1 MSFTKVAP
9 VGIGTEPGSSIRI
22 GDSLLH
28 STGIDLGTGTGI
40 GVTIRQH
47 GNATFT
53 GIVTAS
59 AFYGDGTNLSGIDAA
74 TLKHNNNTKAEATAS
89 GVTITGNLGVSGVLT
104 YEDVTNVDSIGIVT
118 ARSGVHVGP
127 TAGVGATI
135 YDDGGARF
143 SGIVT
148 ASSLVLDALPDTT
161 NNTLM
166 KIAIQAPDGTLKSDD
181 VIKINPNQNAMKVD
195 GLHLSNNHVRAS
207 NNGPLHLTTA
217 NANGT
222 VDLNIKH
229 THVEIN
235 GHLEIANGTTS
246 VNKHSVGVG
255 TTTTA
260 GRNAGVSTAAG
271 TIVYNSQSEELQV
284 YTGNVWASVSNPF
297 EASGGTKSVSSRT
310 GYAVHTFTSPGNFIV
325 ANKPKD
331 VEVMIIGGGGGG
343 GEGGGGAGALYFNNS
358 YTVSPTPGTYAVTV
372 GGGGSGATNTSNP
385 GSQSSFGPLTAA
397 GGGRGGSTGNHP
409 GGDGGSGGGSRRD
422 MGTSNTG
429 SRGSSTGQGGGST
442 NANSPPA
449 GWGHRG
455 GHSAHPTWCGAGGGG
470 GAGGVGGDGSGG
482 SGGSEIS
489 GNGGPGLTM
498 SIQGPSGVWAGGGG
512 GGMEGNGG
520 PSSRGGNPG
529 PGGGGRGGYSTQ
541 VSSPRPG
548 TGGTTNTGGGGGGTA
563 STGNPGGSSFG
574 GGPGIVIVA
583 YPTA

>member
-53 GIVTAS
+53 GIVTAAS
-59 AFYGDGTNLSGIDAA
+59 FSGSGANLTGVASTDNIKTSTTANFTGGIQVGGATTLTGALTGTTG
-74 TLKHNNNTKAEATAS
+74 TF
-89 GVTITGNLGVSGVLT
+89 TGNLGVGGVLT
-104 YEDVTNVDSIGIVT
+104 YEDVTNIDSVGVIT
-118 ARSGVHVGP
+118 ARDGLRVTGI
-127 TAGVGATI
+127 ATI
-135 YDDGGARF
+135 SGAAKVGGGVDITAAG
-143 SGIVT
+143 SGIFYTPGQST
-148 ASSLVLDALPDTT
+148 AAGINFHDSDLRFFTSNTERFRITSGGNLDT
-161 NNTLM
+161 
-166 KIAIQAPDGTLKSDD
+166 I
-181 VIKINPNQNAMKVD
+181 
-195 GLHLSNNHVRAS
+195 
-207 NNGPLHLTTA
+207 
-217 NANGT
+217 
-222 VDLNIKH
+222 
-229 THVEIN
+229 
-235 GHLEIANGTTS
+235 NGTTFL
-246 VNKHSVGVG
+246 NKHSVGIG
-255 TTTTA
+255 TTDTS
-260 GRNAGVSTAAG
+260 GRNAGVGTAAG
-271 TIVYNSQSEELQV
+271 TVVYNSQTDKLEV
-284 YTGNVWASVSNPF
+284 YTGNLWASVTNPF
-297 EASGGTKSVSSRT
+297 EATGGTKSTDSRS
-310 GYAVHTFTSPGNFIV
+310 GYVVHTFTSPGNFTV
-325 ANKPKD
+325 SNENKNIELL
-331 VEVMIIGGGGGG
+331 VIGGGGGG

-358 YTVSPTPGTYAVTV
+358 YAVSPSPGTYAVTI
-372 GGGGSGATNTSNP
+372 GGGGSGGTASSNN
-385 GSQSSFGPLTAA
+385 GSQSSFGTLTAA

-422 MGTSNTG
+422 MGTTNTG

-455 GHSAHPTWCGAGGGG
+455 GHSAHPTWCGAGAGG

-482 SGGSEIS
+482 SGGSEVS

-512 GGMEGNGG
+512 GGMEGSGG

-541 VSSPRPG
+541 VPSPRPG

-583 YPTA
+583 YTTS

>member
-28 STGIDLGTGTGI
+28 STGIDLGTGTGV

-47 GNATFT
+47 GDATFT

-59 AFYGDGTNLSGIDAA
+59 AFYGDGTNLSGIDAS
-74 TLKHNNNTKAEATAS
+74 TLKHSNNTKAEATAS
-89 GVTITGNLGVSGVLT
+89 GVTITGDLGVSGVLT

-143 SGIVT
+143 SGVVT
-148 ASSLVLDALPDTT
+148 ATSFSGNLSGTPTLGTGVTITSSGMDITGIATISGAAKVGGGVDITAAGSGVFYTPGQSTAAGINFHDSDLRFFTSNTERFRITSGGNLDT
-161 NNTLM
+161 
-166 KIAIQAPDGTLKSDD
+166 I
-181 VIKINPNQNAMKVD
+181 
-195 GLHLSNNHVRAS
+195 
-207 NNGPLHLTTA
+207 
-217 NANGT
+217 
-222 VDLNIKH
+222 
-229 THVEIN
+229 
-235 GHLEIANGTTS
+235 NGTTII
-246 VNKHSVGVG
+246 NKHSVGIG

-260 GRNAGVSTAAG
+260 GRNAGVGTAAG

-325 ANKPKD
+325 ANKSKS

-358 YTVSPTPGTYAVTV
+358 YTVSPTPGTYAVTI
-372 GGGGSGATNTSNP
+372 GGGGSGGTSSSNA
-385 GSQSSFGPLTAA
+385 GSQSSFGTLTAA

-422 MGTSNTG
+422 MGTNNTG

-455 GHSAHPTWCGAGGGG
+455 GHSAHPTWCGAGAGG

-482 SGGSEIS
+482 SGGAEVS

-512 GGMEGNGG
+512 GGMEGSGG

-541 VSSPRPG
+541 IPSPRPG
-548 TGGTTNTGGGGGGTA
+548 TGGTVNTGGGGGGTA

-583 YPTA
+583 YTTS

>member
-1 MSFTKVAP
+1 MTVIRPNSITGV
-9 VGIGTEPGSSIRI
+9 SSITTNG
-22 GDSLLH
+22 GDLSLFRSDGTTSDIIVNNVTSGVVTATKFVGSGADL
-28 STGIDLGTGTGI
+28 TGIDAG
-40 GVTIRQH
+40 
-47 GNATFT
+47 
-53 GIVTAS
+53 
-59 AFYGDGTNLSGIDAA
+59 
-74 TLKHNNNTKAEATAS
+74 TLKHNNNTKAQATAS

-148 ASSLVLDALPDTT
+148 ASSLSLDAVPGTNTNAQLPVLFQTT
-161 NNTLM
+161 SGTIDGGSQLTYDPGGDVLRVNNLRL
-166 KIAIQAPDGTLKSDD
+166 A
-181 VIKINPNQNAMKVD
+181 QNE
-195 GLHLSNNHVRAS
+195 VRAS
-207 NNGPLHLTTA
+207 GNGPLHLTTA
-217 NANGT
+217 NANGV
-222 VDLNIKH
+222 VDIDIKH

-246 VNKHSVGVG
+246 VNKHSVGIG

-271 TIVYNSQSEELQV
+271 TIVYNSQTDKLEV
-284 YTGNVWASVSNPF
+284 YTGNLWASVSNAF
-297 EASGGTKSVSSRT
+297 EATGGTKSTDSRS
-310 GYAVHTFTSPGNFIV
+310 GYVVHTFTSPGNFTV
-325 ANKPKD
+325 SNQNRN

-358 YTVSPTPGTYAVTV
+358 YTVSPTPGTYAVTI
-372 GGGGSGATNTSNP
+372 GGGGSGGTASSNA
-385 GSQSSFGPLTAA
+385 GSQSSFGTLTAA

-422 MGTSNTG
+422 MGTNNTG

-455 GHSAHPTWCGAGGGG
+455 GHSAHPTWCGAGAGG

-482 SGGSEIS
+482 SGGAEVS

-512 GGMEGNGG
+512 GGMEGSGG

-541 VSSPRPG
+541 IPSPRPG
-548 TGGTTNTGGGGGGTA
+548 TGGTVNTGGGGGDTA

-583 YPTA
+583 YTTS